1 MMDISTIYETFT
13 LPSKGLVYDKP
24 FDPRVTLRS
33 MTTAEEMKRLS
44 YTETPYKAMSDII
57 TDCMKE
63 KLPISVYDLCLGDYQ
78 FLLHQLRIVTYGTD
92 YKLTVTCP
100 NCGQTTQAKVDLSSL
115 KVLEADGDFRDEML
129 ITLPKTGKRVKL
141 RLQTPRLLD
150 EINLR
155 KEEKKRKSKNSSAEY
170 GLVYTL
176 TSLIESVDGVVLNP
190 IDMETF
196 VRSLPMRD
204 VNFIL
209 SEGDKFNRKVGLDS
223 EVIATCGQCG
233 YDILTFFRIGQD
245 FFEPSFD

>member
-1 MMDISTIYETFT
+1 MDTFNLYESCT
-13 LPSKGLVYDKP
+13 LPSKGLIYDKP

-44 YTETPYKAMSDII
+44 YTETPYKAMSNII
-57 TDCMKE
+57 EDCLKE

-78 FLLHQLRIVTYGTD
+78 YLLNQLRIVTYGTE

-100 NCGQTTQAKVDLSSL
+100 NCGQTTQAKADLSTL
-115 KVLEADGDFRDEML
+115 KVIEADHDFRDEMYV
-129 ITLPKTGKRVKL
+129 TLPKTGKRIKL
-141 RLQTPRLLD
+141 RIQTPRLLD

-155 KEEKKRKSKNSSAEY
+155 KEEKKKKTKNTSSEY

-176 TSLIESVDGVVLNP
+176 TSLIETVDGKTLNP

-209 SEGDKFNRKVGLDS
+209 TEGDKFNRKVGLDT
-223 EVIATCGQCG
+223 EIMATCGQCG
-233 YDILTFFRIGQD
+233 YDILTFFRIGPE
-245 FFEPSFD
+245 FFGPTYD